1 MGRVVPKRLVR
12 KLDLEIVLSR
22 IEPHPSPKALLEQYT
37 IAPNVAA
44 ELLYIASYTFD
55 DVTDKTVA
63 DLGCGTGRL
72 AIGAALLGAE
82 EVVGVDIDRVATKKA
97 LENAEELGVKE
108 RTQWI
113 TADISVL
120 RGKFDTV
127 LQNPP
132 FGVQRRKADRKF
144 LEKAL
149 RIGERVYSLHKSGK
163 ETRRPIKQTRERP
176 FSVPSTSPPPVLQ
189 RLIDRNGGQIKALY
203 TMQTTIPH
211 MFRFHRKR
219 KHQFSVDLYVI
230 EKKKRD

>member
-1 MGRVVPKRLVR
+1 MPKRLVR

-22 IEPHPSPKALLEQYT
+22 IEPHPSPKAHLEQYT
-37 IAPNVAA
+37 IAPDVAA

-55 DVTDKTVA
+55 DITDKTVA

-82 EVVGVDIDRVATKKA
+82 ETVGVDIDRVATKKA
-97 LENAEELGVKE
+97 LENAEKLGVKE

-120 RGKFDTV
+120 RGNFNTV

-132 FGVQRRKADRKF
+132 YGVQRRKADRKF

-149 RIGERVYSLHKSGK
+149 KIGEHVYSLHKSGK
-163 ETRRPIKQTRERP
+163 EIRKSIKDTRKHTLSASSTVPLP
-176 FSVPSTSPPPVLQ
+176 FLK
-189 RLIDRNGGQIKALY
+189 RLIERHGGQIKAVY
-203 TMQTTIPH
+203 TMQMMIPR
-211 MFRFHRKR
+211 MFRFHRKQ
-219 KHQFSVDLYVI
+219 KHRFLVDLYVI
-230 EKKKRD
+230 EKKKLD